1 MLFSFFCF
9 FCFCL
14 EGCLFVVFVSFL
26 FFGLNLAIS
35 VGILVPNMLGIGERG
50 FQGRR
55 IHFQPA

>member
-1 MLFSFFCF
+1 MLFSF
-9 FCFCL
+9 
-14 EGCLFVVFVSFL
+14 LFVFVWKGVCLLFLCVFL
-26 FFGLNLAIS
+26 GLNLAIS